1 MKSNTFQKNIQYS
14 LEDVNFKNMREEY
27 IAIETCTKLFNDKL
41 KKLKKEISKLKKQT
55 DKKVD
60 EKYKTFWEDEVKSH
74 SRTKEELKKP
84 KAKPKNTN
92 DNDDIYGSDEKGWW
106 SGGSNLM
113 GK

>member
-1 MKSNTFQKNIQYS
+1 MICNICGKDTKTHEYEDLEVCDDCQKKI
-14 LEDVNFKNMREEY
+14 D
-27 IAIETCTKLFNDKL
+27 
-41 KKLKKEISKLKKQT
+41 
-55 DKKVD
+55 
-60 EKYKTFWEDEVKSH
+60 
-74 SRTKEELKKP
+74 EELKKP